1 MDVFLN
7 IIGKWDYIKIP
18 GTPGKIGHRKS
29 NHSLLNDS
37 MTPGAT
43 GTIKCAVPK
52 QMLPDIDR
60 STHNASISRP
70 SDSLGTLSICRGSF
84 LCLLHALF
92 QSFHVRWFISVHVA
106 RRPNLA
112 VQKTWLSV
120 TICNSPTLGTENS
133 VSLVISCLFLEIGL
147 HVIASVRLPRRSSL
161 RI

>member
-1 MDVFLN
+1 MGYQDTWN
-7 IIGKWDYIKIP
+7 SCENR
-18 GTPGKIGHRKS
+18 RKS
-29 NHSLLNDS
+29 NHSYPQLAQWRCYPDNQMCS
-37 MTPGAT
+37 SSS
-43 GTIKCAVPK
+43 

-92 QSFHVRWFISVHVA
+92 QSFHVRLFISVHVA